1 MDRRDFL
8 KSTLQA
14 AVAFGVVR
22 SIPIGHSSE
31 EPARAERGGRDPS
44 TSPAAVEP
52 EFVTFG
58 SPYRKSADYFASL
71 GGRPRDRAALRE
83 ETIHLRM
90 PPEWR
95 DRLTLGIRG

>member
-1 MDRRDFL
+1 MNRRDFL
-8 KSTLQA
+8 KSTLQT
-14 AVAFGVVR
+14 AVAFGVAQ
-22 SIPIGHSSE
+22 SIPNRDSSA
-31 EPARAERGGRDPS
+31 EPARPPGSGRALS
-44 TSPAAVEP
+44 TSPAAIEP

-58 SPYRKSADYFASL
+58 SPYRKSADPFAWI